1 VFFDKLK
8 MTKTEQPA
16 LASSEPRAAAEPK
29 LETKGGVQGGNTEN
43 NSEQAETSKA
53 EEDDREQEIAA
64 KIEAFENHAMRSQ
77 FLYRQK
83 QAINAAEEA
92 DKLWWDNRQKY
103 FRDMKARIETGY
115 ITAQELQNF
124 LKALMASQI
133 AHEAQVQKICDF
145 GTKDTGTLKQT
156 SSAIMTMRK
165 SSRQELEGLRNRVFK
180 PCLTKADKFVKE
192 MKTQVSA
199 VRDKGDMLKAELEL
213 ARKNMRKQWDKYES
227 SMKRGMDLQV
237 EGGRLTIDPFIE
249 GKRYDKATRDYR
261 IAMKA
266 FNSGS
271 AKLQEELKYTDK
283 RRLEKTKH
291 ILLEFFLAE
300 KTKAQNRVKMLDASL
315 EYIRSITPE
324 DDVKQFLKQTINSNF
339 NEYPSFSKAWARV
352 TKLIYKDVVKWG
364 DLSIPG
370 RMFMSKWKQ
379 VHVIITKFGF
389 FHYFSEKESLRP
401 LASIWLSPDVLVAEN
416 PTDLTCFQIT
426 QPNYGFF
433 SLLATPTVYTFKAS
447 SKVEAKKWVA
457 MLRSI
462 IAQQKR

>member
-1 VFFDKLK
+1 
-8 MTKTEQPA
+8 MTK
-16 LASSEPRAAAEPK
+16 AEPPVRSSTDPQAAPEAQVEK
-29 LETKGGVQGGNTEN
+29 KEDVTTGATEN
-43 NSEQAETSKA
+43 EPEEAETLKA
-53 EEDDREQEIAA
+53 EEDNREQEIAA
-64 KIEAFENHAMRSQ
+64 KIEAFEHHAMRSQ

-83 QAINAAEEA
+83 QAISAAEEA

-103 FRDMKARIETGY
+103 FRDMRARIETGY
-115 ITAQELQNF
+115 TTAQELNAF
-124 LKALMASQI
+124 LKALMTSQI
-133 AHEAQVQKICDF
+133 AHEERVQKICAF
-145 GTKDTGTLKQT
+145 GTQDTGTLKQT

-165 SSRQELEGLRNRVFK
+165 SSSQELDGLRNRVFK
-180 PCLTKADKFVKE
+180 PCLTKSDKFVKE
-192 MKTQVSA
+192 MKSQVSA
-199 VRDKGDMLKAELEL
+199 VRDKGDMLKSELEV
-213 ARKNMRKQWDKYES
+213 ARKAMRKQWDKYEA
-227 SMKRGMDLQV
+227 SMNRGMALQI
-237 EGGRLTIDPFIE
+237 EGARLTLDPFIE
-249 GKRYDKATRDYR
+249 GKKYDKATRDYR
-261 IAMKA
+261 RAMNA

-364 DLSIPG
+364 DLSVPG

-433 SLLATPTVYTFKAS
+433 SLLATPTVYTFKAP
-447 SKVEAKKWVA
+447 SKAEAQKWVDT
-457 MLRSI
+457 LRSI
-462 IAQQKR
+462 IEQQKR

>member
-1 VFFDKLK
+1 
-8 MTKTEQPA
+8 MTK
-16 LASSEPRAAAEPK
+16 AEPSVPPSTEPK
-29 LETKGGVQGGNTEN
+29 TAPEPQVEETEDVTPGDKENKVEETE
-43 NSEQAETSKA
+43 TLKA
-53 EEDDREQEIAA
+53 EEDYREQEIAA

-83 QAINAAEEA
+83 QAISAAEEA

-115 ITAQELQNF
+115 MTAQELNTF

-133 AHEAQVQKICDF
+133 AHEAQVQKICAF
-145 GTKDTGTLKQT
+145 GTQDTGTLKQS

-165 SSRQELEGLRNRVFK
+165 SSRQELDGLRNRVFK

-192 MKTQVSA
+192 MKTQVNA
-199 VRDKGDMLKAELEL
+199 VRDKGDMLKSELEL
-213 ARKNMRKQWDKYES
+213 ARKAMRKQWEKYES
-227 SMKRGMDLQV
+227 AMMRGMSLQI
-237 EGGRLTIDPFIE
+237 EGARLTLDPFIE

-261 IAMKA
+261 RAMNA

-339 NEYPSFSKAWARV
+339 SEYPSFSKAWARV

-447 SKVEAKKWVA
+447 SKDEAQKWVA

-462 IAQQKR
+462 IDQQKR